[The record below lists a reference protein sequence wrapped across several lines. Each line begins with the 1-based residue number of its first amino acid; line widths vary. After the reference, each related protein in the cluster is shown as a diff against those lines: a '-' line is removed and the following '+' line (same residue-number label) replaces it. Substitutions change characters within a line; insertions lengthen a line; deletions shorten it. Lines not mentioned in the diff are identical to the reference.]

1 MLWNYFL
8 AKLLKKRK
16 RVLVQV
22 ICFSSLNGLKIFCQ
36 FNFMSKHQNTF
47 IPLPKIF
54 KNMATVLITGGTGLV
69 GQRLS
74 RVLKQKGFQVIHLS
88 RKEDLNATFPAYQWD
103 INAGTIDKKALEK
116 ADFIVHLAGAGVA
129 DGTWTEK
136 RKQTII
142 DSRVKS
148 AALIQNALQEMDKKP
163 KAVIC
168 ASASGFYGNRGDK
181 VLDESATIGKGFL
194 AEVVE
199 KWETANHGFSD
210 LGIRT
215 AMLRIGIVLS
225 TKGGALEKM
234 LPTYKVRLGTYFGN
248 GNQYYSWIHIDDL
261 CEMFAFAIENENVE
275 GVYNAVA
282 AKPVT
287 NKHLAEAIGHALNS
301 KAVLLPAPAF
311 AMRLVMGEMADIVL
325 DGVRLSSQKIA
336 DAGFK
341 FLYDDVEYALKDVV
355 ERKI

>member
-1 MLWNYFL
+1 MET
-8 AKLLKKRK
+8 
-16 RVLVQV
+16 
-22 ICFSSLNGLKIFCQ
+22 I
-36 FNFMSKHQNTF
+36 
-47 IPLPKIF
+47 
-54 KNMATVLITGGTGLV
+54 LITGGTGLV

-88 RKEDLNATFPAYQWD
+88 RKADLEATFPAYQWD
-103 INAGTIDKKALEK
+103 INAGTIDKTALEK
-116 ADFIVHLAGAGVA
+116 ADYIIHLAGAGVA
-129 DGTWTEK
+129 DGAWTKK
-136 RKQTII
+136 RKQAII

-148 AALIQNALQEMDKKP
+148 AALIQNALKAMDKKP

-168 ASASGFYGNRGDK
+168 ASASGFYGNRGDI
-181 VLDESATIGKGFL
+181 VLDESASIGKGFL

-199 KWETANHGFSD
+199 KWEAANRGFAD

-234 LPTYKVRLGTYFGN
+234 LPTYKVRVGTYFGD
-248 GNQYYSWIHIDDL
+248 GSQYYSWIHIDDL
-261 CEMFAFAIENENVE
+261 CEMFAFAIQNKNVE

-282 AKPVT
+282 IKPVT
-287 NKHLAEAIGHALNS
+287 NKYLAEAIGIILNA

-311 AMRLVMGEMADIVL
+311 AMRLAMGEMADIVL
-325 DGVRLSSQKIA
+325 EGVRLSPQKII
-336 DAGFK
+336 DTGFR
-341 FLYDDVEYALKDVV
+341 FMYDDVEYALRDVV

>member
-1 MLWNYFL
+1 ME
-8 AKLLKKRK
+8 
-16 RVLVQV
+16 
-22 ICFSSLNGLKIFCQ
+22 
-36 FNFMSKHQNTF
+36 
-47 IPLPKIF
+47 
-54 KNMATVLITGGTGLV
+54 TVLITGGTGLV

-88 RKEDLNATFPAYQWD
+88 RKANLEATFPAYQWD
-103 INAGTIDKKALEK
+103 INAGTIDKTALEK
-116 ADFIVHLAGAGVA
+116 ADYIIHLAGAGVA

-136 RKQTII
+136 RKQAII

-148 AALIQNALQEMDKKP
+148 AVLIQNTLKAMDKKP
-163 KAVIC
+163 RAVIC

-181 VLDESATIGKGFL
+181 ILDESASMGKGFL

-199 KWETANHGFSD
+199 KWEAANSGFVD

-215 AMLRIGIVLS
+215 AMFRIGIVLS
-225 TKGGALEKM
+225 TQGGALEKM
-234 LPTYKVRLGTYFGN
+234 LPTYKVRIGTYFGD
-248 GNQYYSWIHIDDL
+248 GSQYYSWIHIDDL
-261 CEMFAFAIENENVE
+261 CEMFAFAIQNKNVE

-287 NKHLAEAIGHALNS
+287 NKYLAEAIGTALNS

-311 AMRLVMGEMADIVL
+311 VMRLVMGEMAEIIL
-325 DGVRLSSQKIA
+325 DGVRLSPKKII
-336 DAGFK
+336 DAGFR
-341 FLYDDVEYALKDVV
+341 FMYDDVEYALRDVV